1 MANLYYYFN
10 NQTSF
15 YYNYDGSKIL
25 GGDVVQITM
34 PNNNNSKSVFSLLDG
49 NILHYYTLNS
59 MYIALSFDPKLG
71 KYQLILQGYKND
83 YANNTS
89 SQILLMLP
97 IFNYASN
104 TINGGQSS
112 VTQLNNI
119 YINSILRNME
129 FEGTYNFTYGEM
141 EDSVDMNYFLTNNSE
156 AAYYANIV
164 DSNVKTNVIVFSK
177 SNFYVAL
184 PEIGLLKGLKFRPDT
199 TKLTGSGT
207 QMQTI
212 TVESNGSGIISTT
225 ETDIYI
231 DCSPTNNIGEAV
243 DIYTSKDMDQLNFFQ
258 INDLKVWAFRFV
270 TFFVMLLIIFVI
282 IKIFQI
288 TINGKTNESAP
299 VTVSLTKN

>member
-15 YYNYDGSKIL
+15 YYNFDSSKIL

-34 PNNNNSKSVFSLLDG
+34 PNNNNNQSIFSILDD
-49 NILHYYTLNS
+49 NIIHYYTFNS
-59 MYIALSFDPKLG
+59 IYIAKSFSSETG

-89 SQILLMLP
+89 SQLLLMLP
-97 IFNYASN
+97 IFNKASD
-104 TINGGQSS
+104 TINGKSNS
-112 VTQLNNI
+112 VTQLNNV
-119 YINSILRNME
+119 YIDSILKNME
-129 FEGTYNFTYGEM
+129 FQGTYNFKYGEM
-141 EDSVDMNYFLTNNSE
+141 EDSVDMNKFLTNNTE
-156 AAYYANIV
+156 AAYFTNIV
-164 DSNVKTNVIVFSK
+164 DSNIKTNVIVFSK

-184 PEIGLLKGLKFRPDT
+184 PEIGLLQGLKTPPDT

-207 QMQTI
+207 PMKPITI
-212 TVESNGSGIISTT
+212 ESNGVKIVSTT

-231 DCSPTNNIGEAV
+231 DCSPTNNIGEQV

-270 TFFVMLLIIFVI
+270 TFFVMLLIIFII

-288 TINGKTNESAP
+288 TINGKTDNGIEGSP
-299 VTVSLTKN
+299 KN